1 MNNVNS
7 SPSLMIAL
15 EDKLTAEFIASFK
28 YESNVFFE
36 VSHFSSKGK
45 ILLSDLLNYKPD
57 FLLTDPITF
66 ASVENI
72 LSDFLK
78 SNNLATRVI
87 LYARNNL
94 VIRNFAD
101 KSLLK
106 ITSVIY
112 HGVSKNEFILYLQL
126 IFMRKEVT
134 CQNNSINQLCKNISG
149 DMFRNDEEINL
160 LTDREIDIWT
170 LLLEA
175 KSEFEIAN
183 KLHIS
188 VFTVRK
194 HKSNIS
200 LKLGIKNKRRLT
212 SFAHDYIRF
221 RSV

>member
-7 SPSLMIAL
+7 SPTLIIAL

-36 VSHFSSKGK
+36 VSHFSSNGQD
-45 ILLSDLLNYKPD
+45 LLSDLLKYKPD
-57 FLLTDPITF
+57 FLLTDPITL
-66 ASVENI
+66 ASIAKNLI
-72 LSDFLK
+72 DFLQK
-78 SNNLATRVI
+78 NDLSTRVI
-87 LYARNNL
+87 LYAKDSQVVRNCL
-94 VIRNFAD
+94 G
-101 KSLLK
+101 KSLLS
-106 ITSVIY
+106 IINIIY
-112 HGVSKNEFILYLQL
+112 HGVSKKEFLLYLQL
-126 IFMRKEVT
+126 IFMRKGLILSNRSNDHLTDSFLGNMSV
-134 CQNNSINQLCKNISG
+134 
-149 DMFRNDEEINL
+149 NDEEINL
-160 LTDREIDIWT
+160 LSDREIDIWT

-175 KSEFEIAN
+175 KSENEIAN

-221 RSV
+221 RNV